1 MTRRVLLWA
10 PVIAYMA
17 IIFFESSLSD
27 APLPRNV
34 SDKSAHMAG
43 YLLMGILAVRAVHGG
58 LPARVTAQRAMIAML
73 ITIGYSA
80 FDEFHQSF
88 VPGRSADLFDLVADT
103 TGGLIGLIGC
113 WAWGILWLR
122 SDG

>member
-1 MTRRVLLWA
+1 VLLWA
-10 PVIAYMA
+10 PVIAYMVV
-17 IIFFESSLSD
+17 IFFESSMSD
-27 APLPRNV
+27 APLPPNV
-34 SDKSAHMAG
+34 PDKSAHMAG
-43 YLLMGILAVRAVHGG
+43 YLLMGVLAVRAVHGG
-58 LPARVTAQRAMIAML
+58 LPARVTAQGAMIAML
-73 ITIGYSA
+73 ITTGYGA